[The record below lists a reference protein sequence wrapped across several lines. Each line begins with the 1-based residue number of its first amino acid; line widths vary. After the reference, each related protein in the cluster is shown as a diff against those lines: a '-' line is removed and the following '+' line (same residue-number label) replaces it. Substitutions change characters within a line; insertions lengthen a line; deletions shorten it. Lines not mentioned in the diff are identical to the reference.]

1 MAANSILKLKVDN
14 TEYDANI
21 KKAAEGIQHL
31 AKRMHDAQGDFE
43 GLDKASLDFIKDLQ
57 YMTTSAK
64 TASGQYREL
73 ENAYKNLAATYE
85 GLNAFEKEGDAGKA
99 LAEQLEILKNR
110 TLEMKANMDA
120 ASKSLNDNGQQAEQ
134 SSSALDALASKFTIN
149 IDAIKLFNVG
159 LQAAEGALSIAKDAF
174 FNNEEQLDEWGRTV
188 QASEGLYQGFL
199 NALNTGDISGY
210 LSNIGNIIQAAR
222 EAYDALDALGTY
234 NAFNQINIERTRT
247 NMTESIA
254 DFRGGKGT
262 KEGVKAA
269 GDAYK
274 KELADRQRLENEAY
288 VASVKEMA
296 AKRGANAKDL
306 MDALSGTYG
315 HYQDLKNVQ
324 PSGTRTRYIPGL
336 PGQAGRYEEY
346 KVAQNNQERL
356 GEALRH
362 LNDTELQSLQ
372 ALGAQAQRTGTEI
385 AQVDKQLT
393 RVLNAKQPGETTK
406 SGKSGKST
414 KTEQTELQLNQTK
427 INALTQEYV
436 KLGDES
442 TDAVRER
449 QAEIQKEIALLQQR
463 NGLLGLRAEQA
474 QGRLTLGAGDFQRD
488 GISNT
493 PGTLMKA
500 PDTTIPS
507 GGLLLD
513 DKAMKAVLKNID
525 DNLPKAVKKDSPMD
539 GSKKMLNAI
548 SQLTGGLQ
556 QMGIELPS
564 EIQGVI
570 SVIQGVM
577 SVIEAVSTIIG
588 ITQTTAL
595 TANTAAMISLEAALW
610 ANTAT
615 SFIPFA
621 KGGIVPGFTNGG
633 VIDSGHSPA
642 FLSFSKAAPAF
653 ATGGVVPQT
662 ITSIPK
668 FATGGI
674 IQKFAT
680 GGTVEAG
687 HAPDFLSFSKAMPK
701 FATGG
706 TIPHANGG
714 YFVGGTHY
722 SSDVTPIMANAG
734 ELILNKVQQNTL
746 AGMLSANEGMQNL
759 NLTATIKGEQ
769 IRLALNN
776 NGRRT
781 GRGEYVQSSNRV

>member
-1 MAANSILKLKVDN
+1 MANSILKLKVE
-14 TEYDANI
+14 TSEYDAKL
-21 KKAAEGIQHL
+21 KKAAEGVRHL
-31 AKRMHDAQGDFE
+31 ADVAHQSAGDMT
-43 GLDKASLDFIKDLQ
+43 GLDKSTLDYIKSIGE
-57 YMTTSAK
+57 METKSRTAAGSA
-64 TASGQYREL
+64 REL
-73 ENAYKNLAATYE
+73 ENAFKELTVIYNNLNDVEKADE
-85 GLNAFEKEGDAGKA
+85 GGKA
-99 LAEQLEILKNR
+99 LAASLEQIKQRAQEARAQLDN
-110 TLEMKANMDA
+110 
-120 ASKSLNDNGQQAEQ
+120 ASKSLSDNGQEAKD
-134 SSSALDALASKFTIN
+134 SSGALDALASKFTIN

-159 LQAAEGALSIAKDAF
+159 LQAAEGALNVAKDAF

-274 KELADRQRLENEAY
+274 KELADRQRLEQEAY
-288 VASVKEMA
+288 VAAVKEMA

-393 RVLNAKQPGETTK
+393 RVLNAKQPGETTT
-406 SGKSGKST
+406 SGKTKKST
-414 KTEQTELQLNQTK
+414 KTEQTELQKNQAKITELKQQFTDIYSAAAAAGKPLTK
-427 INALTQEYV
+427 EQEKLTQE
-436 KLGDES
+436 
-442 TDAVRER
+442 
-449 QAEIQKEIALLQQR
+449 IQKQIEFLKGR
-463 NGLLGLRAEQA
+463 NELIGMWGEMAE
-474 QGRLTLGAGDFQRD
+474 GKLTKNDVL
-488 GISNT
+488 SKT
-493 PGTLMKA
+493 PVSLINPKEASEKTVDVA
-500 PDTTIPS
+500 IPR
-507 GGLLLD
+507 GGLQLD
-513 DKAMKAVLKNID
+513 DKAMRAVTKDIYKNSQKEQNK
-525 DNLPKAVKKDSPMD
+525 NL
-539 GSKKMLNAI
+539 SKEQAI
-548 SQLTGGLQ
+548 EGMSDLIGGVNNVFGGLQ
-556 QMGIELPS
+556 QMGIEIPQ
-564 EIQGVI
+564 EIRSVTGVLNGI
-570 SVIQGVM
+570 LTVVM
-577 SVIEAVSTIIG
+577 GIESIITVGQFLG
-588 ITQTTAL
+588 IFH
-595 TANTAAMISLEAALW
+595 N
-610 ANTAT
+610 
-615 SFIPFA
+615 
-621 KGGIVPGFTNGG
+621 GGIVPGFAN
-633 VIDSGHSPA
+633 
-642 FLSFSKAAPAF
+642 
-653 ATGGVVPQT
+653 
-662 ITSIPK
+662 
-668 FATGGI
+668 
-674 IQKFAT
+674 
-680 GGTVEAG
+680 
-687 HAPDFLSFSKAMPK
+687 
-701 FATGG
+701 GG
-706 TIPHANGG
+706 TISHAANG

-722 SSDVTPIMANAG
+722 SGDVTPIMANAG
-734 ELILNKVQQNTL
+734 ELVLNKAQQGNL
-746 AGMLSANEGMQNL
+746 ASQLQGSGLSAL

-781 GRGEYVQSSNRV
+781 GRGEYVQSRNVK